1 MTKKANKNN
10 SLALSTADG
19 ARGMLTILNEK
30 IAALKHIEESVYKTG
45 GNLEE
50 FGDIKAETKVENL
63 IRAFSSVRGR
73 ENAYN
78 DAAKELGLKTYPV
91 YTVNGGNAEDWKKD
105 ILLRK
110 AIIEHKDELD
120 TLNAFKA
127 KAADFLS
134 KEDQQM
140 MLIDEMKKHFGAK

>member
-1 MTKKANKNN
+1 MSKKKETA
-10 SLALSTADG
+10 LALTHSAGVPD
-19 ARGMLTILNEK
+19 LLEVLNQK

-45 GNLEE
+45 GTLEG
-50 FGDIKAETKVENL
+50 FGDIKTEMKVENL

-91 YTVNGGNAEDWKKD
+91 FTISGGNAEDWKKD

-120 TLNAFKA
+120 KLNGFKA
-127 KAADFLS
+127 KAAEFLS
-134 KEDQQM
+134 KEDQKA
-140 MLIDEMKKHFGAK
+140 MLIEEMKGHFSLK